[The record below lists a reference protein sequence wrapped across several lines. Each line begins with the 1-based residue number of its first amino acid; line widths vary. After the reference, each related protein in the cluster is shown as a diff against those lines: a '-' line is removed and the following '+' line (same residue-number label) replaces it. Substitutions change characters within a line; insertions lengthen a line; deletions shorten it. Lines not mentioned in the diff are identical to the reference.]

1 MHLGR
6 FIEDSIPAGNIA
18 CIGKKH
24 AQWTQAPSASKSSGA
39 HSKIFS
45 TAGVHCGHFLICC
58 HSLAE
63 EHFGIRCKAT
73 LAIHTVY
80 GPVPSQPEV
89 NAVRALVQIQLAAPP
104 CNLCRERTIAGHLA
118 AKVPDAAAR
127 PQTGRLFYALVA
139 QNGRAM
145 DF

>member
-1 MHLGR
+1 MCAKNATKR
-6 FIEDSIPAGNIA
+6 FDLNAIKSNE
-18 CIGKKH
+18 KK
-24 AQWTQAPSASKSSGA
+24 TKLSEKS
-39 HSKIFS
+39 
-45 TAGVHCGHFLICC
+45 VHCGHFLICC

-73 LAIHTVY
+73 LAIHTVD
-80 GPVPSQPEV
+80 GPAPSQPEV

-127 PQTGRLFYALVA
+127 PQTGRLFYVHYLY
-139 QNGRAM
+139 
-145 DF
+145 